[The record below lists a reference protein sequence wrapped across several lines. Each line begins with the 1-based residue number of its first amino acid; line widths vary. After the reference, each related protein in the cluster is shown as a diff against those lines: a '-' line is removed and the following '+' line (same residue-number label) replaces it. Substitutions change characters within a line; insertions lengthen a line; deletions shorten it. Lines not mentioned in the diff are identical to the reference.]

1 MLRLLTLY
9 LILSYSLSLPLFSD
23 SITVSGS
30 PAALVINTAT
40 AGQDPNSV
48 TNTSRTYSVSTST
61 TVRRITGR
69 INSNMP
75 ANTTLQ
81 ISLVAPTGATSLGL
95 ITMTTTAANL
105 VTGIPI
111 NTIASGRIT
120 TYTFSATAA
129 AAKVTN
135 AKKTVTFTLQ

>member
-9 LILSYSLSLPLFSD
+9 LILSYSLSLPLFSN
-23 SITVSGS
+23 SITDSGN

-40 AGQDPNSV
+40 AGQNPNSV
-48 TNTSRTYSVSTST
+48 TNTSTTYSIST
-61 TVRRITGR
+61 TTTIRRITGR

-95 ITMTTTAANL
+95 VTMTKTTTNL

-111 NTIASGRIT
+111 NTLASGRTI
-120 TYTFSATAA
+120 TYTFSATASA
-129 AAKVTN
+129 ATVTN
-135 AKKTVTFTLQ
+135 ATRTVTFTLQ